1 MFLVRI
7 DTMIVKKIVSGGQ
20 TGVDR
25 AALDMAFEFDL
36 DCGGWCPKER
46 WAEDAPI
53 SRRYPLVETAAH
65 EPSERTK
72 LNVKDSD
79 GTLVFIKTLPIDKG
93 TQLTITE
100 AKKLNKPLLVFTLN
114 ESDDIDSIHEWLA
127 CYHIDTLNVAGPR
140 ESQNPGVYDDT
151 CVLLRQLFNSKPS
164 LKWAGRYVR

>member
-1 MFLVRI
+1 
-7 DTMIVKKIVSGGQ
+7 MIVKKIVSGGQ

-25 AALDMAFEFDL
+25 AALDMAFAFDL

-53 SRRYPLVETAAH
+53 SPKYPLVETATR

-100 AKKLNKPLLVFTLN
+100 AKKFNKPLLVFTLN
-114 ESDDIDSIHEWLA
+114 LSNDIDSIHEWLT
-127 CYHIDTLNVAGPR
+127 CYNIQTLNVAGPR
-140 ESQNPGVYDDT
+140 ESQNPGIYDDT
-151 CVLLRQLFNSKPS
+151 CALLHQLFHSKPS
-164 LKWAGRYVR
+164 STLFALRHVK